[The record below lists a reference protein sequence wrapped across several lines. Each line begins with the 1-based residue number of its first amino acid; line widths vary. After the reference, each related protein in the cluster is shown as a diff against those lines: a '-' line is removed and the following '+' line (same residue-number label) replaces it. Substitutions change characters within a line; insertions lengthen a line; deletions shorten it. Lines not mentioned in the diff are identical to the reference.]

1 MGQRVWKVPWI
12 AASAALLLAASMAAL
27 AQGPAPSKEL
37 PPADLP
43 VTRVVLFTTGV
54 GYFEHSG
61 TVTGT
66 QQLDLPVQ
74 AAHMD
79 DLLQSLVVED
89 LDGGTVRPVRY
100 PSQDPLGRILA
111 SYPLDLSGNPSL
123 AGLLAQA
130 RGERVHL
137 EAGTALDGTL
147 VNVEQVAASDGPPT
161 TFLTLLTATGLR
173 RIDLAEVRD
182 VRFDDAKVQDGLQ
195 AALTTIA
202 RHRGS
207 TGERVRLV
215 FSGQGTRRV
224 RVGYVREMPVW
235 KTSYRLVLHA
245 GGTADLQGW
254 AIVDNPTDLDLAGVQ
269 MSFVAGRPLSFI
281 ADLYQPIYLQRPH
294 VAPDL
299 AQGIV
304 PPATTGQRAAAAKS
318 ADNAAAP
325 RAAESVMGGLAQAAP
340 APQLAGAGVE
350 AMAQGSA
357 AGATFQYTVSQPVT
371 VARHESAM
379 IPIVLTSVPARQ
391 LSVYDPAVL
400 TGHPLHAVRLTN
412 DTGLHLAAGPVT
424 VFDDAGFT
432 GDARM
437 TDVVPGDARLLS
449 YAVDLGVEV
458 SSESAGQ
465 PQRVSAVTLDHG
477 TLRTTTKQRFTT
489 TYTLTGRGSDARF
502 VVVEHPKRSGYTLVS
517 PSPAPPETAQSY
529 RLGVALRAQDGSAPE
544 DDPAVPTYARCDAG
558 SSCKIDVVLERTVHS
573 SIAVTNVSS
582 DEIASY
588 LANVELS
595 AADRATL
602 TKILGL
608 KRRIADLD
616 RRARDH
622 QAQIDAIFQD
632 QNRIRQNMAALDR
645 ASSLY
650 KRYAT
655 DLADQENLLQSLRSE
670 LQDLQTQRS
679 GLQGQ
684 LDDLLTS
691 LGTGA

>member
-1 MGQRVWKVPWI
+1 MGQRVCKPPWI
-12 AASAALLLAASMAAL
+12 AATAALALAAGMAAL
-27 AQGPAPSKEL
+27 AQSPAPSTEL
-37 PPADLP
+37 PPADVP

-66 QQLDLPVQ
+66 RQLDLPVQ

-100 PSQDPLGRILA
+100 PSQDPLDRILA
-111 SYPLDLSGNPSL
+111 SYPLDLSGDPSL
-123 AGLLAQA
+123 ARLLAQA

-161 TFLTLLTATGLR
+161 TFLTLLTDQGLR
-173 RIDLAEVRD
+173 RVDLAEVRD
-182 VRFDDAKVQDGLQ
+182 VRFDDANVQDGLQ
-195 AALTTIA
+195 AALTAIA
-202 RHRGS
+202 RHRGNA
-207 TGERVRLV
+207 GERVRLV
-215 FSGQGTRRV
+215 FGGEGTRRV

-235 KTSYRLVLHA
+235 KTSYRLLLHP
-245 GGTADLQGW
+245 GGNADLQGW
-254 AIVDNPTDLDLAGVQ
+254 AIVDNPTDLDLTDVR

-304 PPATTGQRAAAAKS
+304 PPAATGQRAAAAKS
-318 ADNAAAP
+318 ADRAAAP
-325 RAAESVMGGLAQAAP
+325 RAAENAMGGLAQAAP
-340 APQLAGAGVE
+340 APRLSGAGVE
-350 AMAQGSA
+350 AMARGSA

-391 LSVYDPAVL
+391 LSVYDPTVL
-400 TGHPLHAVRLTN
+400 AGHPLDAVRLTN
-412 DTGLHLAAGPVT
+412 DTGLHLAAGPVS

-458 SSESAGQ
+458 SSESANQ
-465 PQRVSAVTLDHG
+465 PQRVSAVALDHG
-477 TLRTTTKQRFTT
+477 TVRTTTKQRLTT
-489 TYTLTGRGSDARF
+489 TYTLSGRGADPRF
-502 VVVEHPKRSGYTLVS
+502 VVLEHPKRAGYTLVS
-517 PSPAPPETAQSY
+517 PTPAPPETARSY
-529 RLGVALRAQDGSAPE
+529 RLGVTLRAADGTAPQA
-544 DDPAVPTYARCDAG
+544 DPTVPTYAACDTG
-558 SSCKIDVVLERTVHS
+558 SSCTVEVVLERTVRS
-573 SIAVTNVSS
+573 SVAVSNVSS
-582 DEIASY
+582 DEIAFY

-595 AADRATL
+595 ADDRATL
-602 TKILGL
+602 AKVLDL
-608 KRRIADLD
+608 KRRIADLG
-616 RRARDH
+616 RRAGDR

-632 QNRIRQNMAALDR
+632 QSRIRQNMAALER
-645 ASSLY
+645 TSSLY

-655 DLADQENLLQSLRSE
+655 DLADQENRLQSLRSE
-670 LQDLQTQRS
+670 LRDLQTQRS

-684 LDDLLTS
+684 LNELLAS
-691 LGTGA
+691 LGAGS